1 MKHFKR
7 SASTGIH
14 THTDWIKRNA
24 STVRSDLRITNFY
37 VFGVLGLA
45 ARDVCVNVIT
55 RLYIVITNKTSLLMG
70 HQAQLISRQVHI
82 YMYIIYYMYIYLL

>member
-1 MKHFKR
+1 MKHSKR

-14 THTDWIKRNA
+14 TDWIKQDA

-45 ARDVCVNVIT
+45 AREVCVLT
-55 RLYIVITNKTSLLMG
+55 
-70 HQAQLISRQVHI
+70 
-82 YMYIIYYMYIYLL
+82 

>member
-1 MKHFKR
+1 MKHSKR
-7 SASTGIH
+7 SASTGIY

-55 RLYIVITNKTSLLMG
+55 
-70 HQAQLISRQVHI
+70 
-82 YMYIIYYMYIYLL
+82 